1 MKIYTEYKKAKIIDF
16 GILQIEETKE
26 VIEVEDLYKFISEDN
41 GKYLVEI

>member
-1 MKIYTEYKKAKIIDF
+1 MQTNIEYKKAKVIDF

-26 VIEVEDLYKFISEDN
+26 IIEVEDLYKFISEDN